1 MAVIIKTSNPSG
13 LLQAIYKAIDSKK
26 IETWVYDK
34 DKDLTHEPMQ
44 WKNEAWFRPKIY
56 NGELRFGILKQKD
69 KTMSK
74 IIYGLYH
81 GRFIEMLLTHFD
93 DQFSSA
99 VVSAQ
104 SMEPDVLS

>member
-1 MAVIIKTSNPSG
+1 MAVIIKTPNPSG
-13 LLQAIYKAIDSKK
+13 LLQAIYKAIDNKK

-34 DKDLTHEPMQ
+34 DKDLTHEPNQ

-99 VVSAQ
+99 VGSAQ
-104 SMEPDVLS
+104 PMEPDVLS